1 MRVKRFVGDNVAEI
15 MGRVKYE
22 LGSEAVIL
30 QTRQFREGG
39 LFGLFGKVK
48 VEVTAATDYE
58 RREPKNRSRY
68 EQPVFADARKVSPAT
83 ASSTLTMA
91 ERETAAVKQPELANT
106 ASVPREFGQNLQ
118 KIQAALD
125 RIGRQVDCL
134 DPGNVSWPEP
144 LGEWARV
151 LADHG
156 FQPAL
161 VKKLLSQVQQGLNN
175 TELTDSK
182 LVRASLESVIRQ
194 MCGRTGTI
202 ELGEKKPK
210 IVAFIGPTGVGKT
223 TTIGK
228 LAAGFSIVD
237 KRKIALVTIDTYRV
251 AAVEQLKTFGQ
262 IIGAPVEVATTPS
275 GLNEIINRHMDKE
288 IIFIDTAGRSPLHQ
302 LHMAELK
309 AFIDSAK
316 PDFTMLVVSATTHFS
331 VQQRVIE
338 QFKPLATHL
347 IYTKLDETIEGG
359 TFLHLLIAST
369 LPVAYI
375 TDGQNVPDDIQ
386 VATPESLANFVLKEV
401 RMDG

>member
-1 MRVKRFVGDNVAEI
+1 
-15 MGRVKYE
+15 
-22 LGSEAVIL
+22 
-30 QTRQFREGG
+30 
-39 LFGLFGKVK
+39 
-48 VEVTAATDYE
+48 
-58 RREPKNRSRY
+58 
-68 EQPVFADARKVSPAT
+68 
-83 ASSTLTMA
+83 
-91 ERETAAVKQPELANT
+91 
-106 ASVPREFGQNLQ
+106 
-118 KIQAALD
+118 
-125 RIGRQVDCL
+125 
-134 DPGNVSWPEP
+134 
-144 LGEWARV
+144 
-151 LADHG
+151 
-156 FQPAL
+156 
-161 VKKLLSQVQQGLNN
+161 QGLNN